1 METKV
6 NLFQVLDHVPV
17 SSKRFGEDPQNKT
30 KSEKYSWRI
39 WT

>member
-6 NLFQVLDHVPV
+6 ILFQAYNHVPV
-17 SSKRFGEDPQNKT
+17 SSQRVGEDPQNKT
-30 KSEKYSWRI
+30 KSEKHSWRI